1 MRRALAVAGVL
12 ACLLAP
18 GAQAHF
24 GTAKLGYRSTI
35 ESVKPR
41 VPGAQLKV
49 LYGDDQVWLDNRSG
63 ETVVINGYGGEPY
76 LRFAPKGIFVNI
88 NSPAVY
94 LNEDR
99 YGKATVPKSAS
110 PEAAPNWKKLA
121 GGNVWAWHDHR
132 IHYMSP
138 TLPPLISAAP
148 DKPHHVFDW
157 EVPRRRTASGSPSR
171 AASTTR
177 RRRKR
182 TTASLSRSSSGRG
195 LDRRRAGRPVVPP
208 PRARALSGVDNS
220 ILPSARRMSSTFT
233 SSSSPSR

>member
-12 ACLLAP
+12 ACVLAP
-18 GAQAHF
+18 GAYAHF

-148 DKPHHVFDW
+148 DEPHHVFDW
-157 EVPRRRTASGSPSR
+157 EVPATANGKRFAISGS
-171 AASTTR
+171 
-177 RRRKR
+177 
-182 TTASLSRSSSGRG
+182 
-195 LDRRRAGRPVVPP
+195 LDYTPP
-208 PRARALSGVDNS
+208 PKEDDGFPFTLVIGLAVLIGGGL
-220 ILPSARRMSSTFT
+220 IGLFFLRRVLVRSLE
-233 SSSSPSR
+233 